1 MGSCSLLDGICAVL
15 LLLIQLIVHGSR
27 YNIQAGVHGFWIAG
41 GTGESVLIEDDENK
55 RMAEIAAELN
65 KGRVTN
71 IMYVLPASFVSATRC
86 LS

>member
-1 MGSCSLLDGICAVL
+1 
-15 LLLIQLIVHGSR
+15 
-27 YNIQAGVHGFWIAG
+27 
-41 GTGESVLIEDDENK
+41 
-55 RMAEIAAELN
+55 MAEIAAELN